1 MTYTDIP
8 EVKLSDY
15 IPEDKFRTILSD
27 QRKLPKGATEISV
40 RMDFRKNSYVVD
52 SGCLAECFRGNVS
65 VHGLVTPGEKL
76 TNELSE
82 KNIKRSDV
90 EIALNE
96 WDKERFM
103 LIFRQSD
110 GTEEPI
116 YFVKTQDIIS
126 LLTNCLNPNL

>member
-15 IPEDKFRTILSD
+15 IPEDKFRTILSK
-27 QRKLPKGATEISV
+27 QRKFPKGATEISV
-40 RMDFRKNSYVVD
+40 RMDFRKNSHVIK
-52 SGCLAECFRGNVS
+52 SGCLAECFKGHVS

-76 TNELSE
+76 TSELTE
-82 KNIKRSDV
+82 KNVSRFEI

-116 YFVKTQDIIS
+116 YFVKTRDVIN